1 RLVGGLGPSQGK
13 RRLTLS
19 RTYHGEDRARCG
31 DHVGSASEE
40 EKAAIIQETYVP
52 GISVSLVARP
62 TSCSLAAALCERRAV
77 SGGRWRGCSGSVR
90 VRRVAAAGPPIATAA
105 RKKTFE
111 QEDLRER
118 DPAPRADLVQKKT
131 TVARFAKLPD
141 LQRAAVDLVSS
152 RPKAWLSDG

>member
-1 RLVGGLGPSQGK
+1 MCPKRGCVGSVTRGYFHHMLGDDLEPVLLAITWRNVVGREIDPHGCPRSLVASLNPRGAALIESSVERSVLQQSRGRLVGCLGPSQGK

-62 TSCSLAAALCERRAV
+62 TSCSLA
-77 SGGRWRGCSGSVR
+77 
-90 VRRVAAAGPPIATAA
+90 
-105 RKKTFE
+105 
-111 QEDLRER
+111 
-118 DPAPRADLVQKKT
+118 
-131 TVARFAKLPD
+131 
-141 LQRAAVDLVSS
+141 
-152 RPKAWLSDG
+152 